1 MAAKTICF
9 YVNGQLQHIDN
20 NHGKSDLTTLNLGDK
35 AADNEF
41 GNGGDFNFYFGRSY
55 GESSDPSRHLD
66 GEICERRIWKVARTQ
81 EEIYKNMYDIPEP
94 QSEANLCAY

>member
-1 MAAKTICF
+1 ME
-9 YVNGQLQHIDN
+9 
-20 NHGKSDLTTLNLGDK
+20 KSDLTTLNLGDK

-66 GEICERRIWKVARTQ
+66 GEICRSPYLEGSTDTGGNLQ
-81 EEIYKNMYDIPEP
+81 EYV
-94 QSEANLCAY
+94 